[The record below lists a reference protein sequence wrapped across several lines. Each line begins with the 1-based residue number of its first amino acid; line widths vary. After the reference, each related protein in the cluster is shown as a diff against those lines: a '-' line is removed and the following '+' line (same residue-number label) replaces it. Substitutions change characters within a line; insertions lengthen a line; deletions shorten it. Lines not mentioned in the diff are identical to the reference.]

1 MEDNLINFE
10 PGVIKGFNFNKK
22 NIKKKHKSFGSSRFF
37 FYFLGILVI

>member
-22 NIKKKHKSFGSSRFF
+22 NIKVLDQAVFF
-37 FYFLGILVI
+37 ISLVFSNLTI